1 MLIPVRCFTCNKVL
15 GNKENSIKSL
25 QKEGMEM
32 DKIMDTLKIE
42 RICCRRI
49 LLTYIDLS
57 DDLFK
62 YQNPPDHVELYDGVK
77 KLRIYDAI

>member
-15 GNKENSIKSL
+15 GMKILLKAF
-25 QKEGMEM
+25 KKGMEM
-32 DKIMDTLKIE
+32 DKIIDTLEIK

-62 YQNPPDHVELYDGVK
+62 YQNPPDHELYEGVK
-77 KLRIYDAI
+77 NLRVYNAI

>member
-15 GNKENSIKSL
+15 GNKENTIKKH
-25 QKEGMEM
+25 QKEGKEM
-32 DKIMDTLKIE
+32 DEIMNILKIE

-49 LLTYIDLS
+49 LLTYIDLT

-77 KLRIYDAI
+77 NLRVYDAI